1 MRRRE
6 GSSASSSALAADA
19 RDTYTMKNIKT
30 YTALLNEAEDQEF
43 LDRML
48 QHAAL
53 NGNTDD
59 ARSLLDRGA
68 QIDVMPDG
76 YAPIHYGLHSSHT
89 GILDLLLDRGA
100 QIDPVN
106 HHGETPLK
114 MAVTLDRPHHAKL
127 LILRGA
133 DPFKAFK
140 DPGEILWFFD
150 GDIDWWPEGDLR
162 TKLKRMQKGK
172 SAFGI

>member
-1 MRRRE
+1 
-6 GSSASSSALAADA
+6 
-19 RDTYTMKNIKT
+19 MKNIKT
-30 YTALLNEAEDQEF
+30 YTDSLNEAEEQDV
-43 LDRML
+43 LDSKLMS
-48 QHAAL
+48 AAF
-53 NGNTDD
+53 NGNTDE
-59 ARSLLDRGA
+59 ARNLLDRGA
-68 QIDVMPDG
+68 RIDVMPYG

-100 QIDPVN
+100 QIDPMN
-106 HHGETPLK
+106 LNEETPLK
-114 MAVTLDRPHHAKL
+114 MAVTKDRPHHAKL

-140 DPGEILWFFD
+140 DLGEILWFFD

-162 TKLKRMQKGK
+162 TKLKRMQRGK